1 MANYLEVKSWSFVAL
16 SKEVLRRS
24 GNCEVGIVSRED
36 IISVPLLAELCKYKE
51 RELKIHRI
59 QLGREDDNI

>member
-1 MANYLEVKSWSFVAL
+1 MAL